1 MKVSVKKKV
10 ERKWHLVS
18 LDEIQGMSLIKAM
31 LKSEHDMV
39 AALYEDEEEPIAFI
53 VTNPDD
59 GVKLKKKG
67 AVIPA
72 IMLMELL
79 GSEAQ
84 PPIIQRYFPGS
95 KLLEMSH
102 EHDE

>member
-1 MKVSVKKKV
+1 MKISVKKKID
-10 ERKWHLVS
+10 RKWHLVS
-18 LDEIQGMSLIKAM
+18 LEEIQGMSLIKAM
-31 LKSEHDMV
+31 LLSEHDMV
-39 AALYEDEEEPIAFI
+39 AALFNDEEDPIAFVI
-53 VTNPDD
+53 TNPDD
-59 GVKLKKKG
+59 GDKLKGKG